1 MVLRNPGARR
11 GPVGLAATRE
21 PLAFHRRLP
30 GYAPTAL
37 VDAPEIAGALGVAR
51 VLVKVEASRF
61 GLPAFKMLG
70 ASWAT
75 YQVLVGRLG
84 CEPPWTTVPELA
96 EQFAS
101 LQPLT
106 LLAATDG
113 NHGRAVAAM
122 ARLLGFDARIF
133 VPDDMVAARIAGIES
148 EGAEVEIVDGS
159 YDDAVVRAAAA
170 AGDRRLVISDTAWP
184 GYTEPPRRVMEG
196 YSTIFFEIEDALA
209 HTGVPQPSIVFA
221 PAGVGALAAATVA
234 YVRGSAQPGT
244 VVSVE
249 PEDAACVLA
258 SCVAGAPTPVPG
270 PHNSMMVGL
279 NCGNVSPVAWTV
291 LGRGLD
297 WCVAV
302 SDARTIDALHLLA
315 DCGIASGETGAASLA
330 GALTVAAHR
339 DRSEVGLDA
348 DATVLLLCTEG
359 VTDAVNYEAV
369 VGRAPETVGPIDPR
383 CLVGAGT
390 SPD

>member
-1 MVLRNPGARR
+1 M
-11 GPVGLAATRE
+11 
-21 PLAFHRRLP
+21 
-30 GYAPTAL
+30 
-37 VDAPEIAGALGVAR
+37 
-51 VLVKVEASRF
+51 KVEASRF

-84 CEPPWTTVPELA
+84 CEPTWTTVPELA

-101 LQPLT
+101 LHPLT

-159 YDDAVVRAAAA
+159 YDDAVVHAAAG

-184 GYTEPPRRVMEG
+184 GYTEPPRRVDRG
-196 YSTIFFEIEDALA
+196 LLDDLLRDRRRAR
-209 HTGVPQPSIVFA
+209 A
-221 PAGVGALAAATVA
+221 PRASRSRASCS
-234 YVRGSAQPGT
+234 RRP
-244 VVSVE
+244 VSVRSRRR
-249 PEDAACVLA
+249 PSRTHGDRRSRDRSCRSSPRTPRACSRRA
-258 SCVAGAPTPVPG
+258 SKARPRPCPG
-270 PHNSMMVGL
+270 RTDSMMVGL

-302 SDARTIDALHLLA
+302 SDT
-315 DCGIASGETGAASLA
+315 
-330 GALTVAAHR
+330 
-339 DRSEVGLDA
+339 
-348 DATVLLLCTEG
+348 
-359 VTDAVNYEAV
+359 
-369 VGRAPETVGPIDPR
+369 RAPSTRCTCSPTAALRAARPVPR
-383 CLVGAGT
+383 RSRAR
-390 SPD
+390 